1 MGRLTRETILE
12 AARAALAR
20 YGPRKMSLADV
31 ARALG
36 VSKAALY
43 HHFPGGKREVLEAV
57 LDAEGE
63 RILQRMR
70 AAADGESDP
79 RERFR
84 AAVLARLRHL
94 AWLREV
100 LGVGKA
106 VGAQIQALCEDQE
119 RRFAAGERALF
130 EAILED
136 GQRRGVFREASRE
149 RLARGVQNA
158 LRDLEATL
166 VFEAPETAEATVDE
180 LFDVLFYGIVRP
192 GAGREDR

>member
-1 MGRLTRETILE
+1 VARLTRERILE
-12 AARAALAR
+12 AARAQLGR

-43 HHFPGGKREVLEAV
+43 HHFPGGKHEILGAV
-57 LDAEGE
+57 LDAEGD
-63 RILQRMR
+63 RILARMR
-70 AAADGESDP
+70 AAAEAASDP

-84 AAVLARLRHL
+84 GAVLARLHHL

-100 LGVGKA
+100 LGIGKEVGEE
-106 VGAQIQALCEDQE
+106 IRALCEVQE

-136 GQRRGVFREASRE
+136 GQRRGIFRDASRE

-158 LRDLEATL
+158 LRDLETTL
-166 VFEAPETAEATVDE
+166 VFAEDGETEATVDE

-192 GAGREDR
+192 EAGGREP

>member
-1 MGRLTRETILE
+1 VARLTRERILE
-12 AARAALAR
+12 TARAQLAR

-43 HHFPGGKREVLEAV
+43 HHFPGGKHEILEAV
-57 LDAEGE
+57 LDAEGD
-63 RILQRMR
+63 RILARMR
-70 AAADGESDP
+70 AAVGEASDP

-84 AAVLARLRHL
+84 GAVLARLQHL

-106 VGAQIQALCEDQE
+106 VGEEIRALCEDQE

-136 GQRRGVFREASRE
+136 GQRRGIFREASRE
-149 RLARGVQNA
+149 RLARGIQNA

-166 VFEAPETAEATVDE
+166 VFAEDGETEATVDE

-192 GAGREDR
+192 GAGGREP